1 LFIQGADNPI
11 PALDPNVAISLP
23 IVAYLLT
30 IAVASPIAG
39 RLIDWFGN
47 RGLFVIGVAPAALS
61 HLGMVF
67 ADNVFQIIALRS
79 LTGVGYALVTIAA
92 MEYILDRIPS
102 DKRAKGIG
110 VFIAVIIGGT
120 FAGTAL
126 GGILADRL
134 GYDAVFMISLG
145 LVVVAGVLG
154 LFVMKQKAAAKD
166 DAADSFSMREVV
178 VVLKHPSLMLLIVG
192 VTIPMNVL
200 MAAFL
205 WYLVPLTMASVGS
218 TASAIART
226 LMVYYLVIL
235 LGGPLVTKVA
245 ERRVGN
251 WALAGVGSVVSGVVL
266 LLPAVSPSALSISLA
281 VLVVGIGHAAVRGPQ
296 IALALD
302 IADTEFPDGGRGPI
316 LAAMRSLERLGSLAG
331 LLFVAILAA
340 RFDLPVAIGAIGVAG
355 AVAGLIYLVVRPLLR
370 SKESADA

>member
-1 LFIQGADNPI
+1 
-11 PALDPNVAISLP
+11 V
-23 IVAYLLT
+23 
-30 IAVASPIAG
+30 
-39 RLIDWFGN
+39 
-47 RGLFVIGVAPAALS
+47 PAALS

-67 ADNVFQIIALRS
+67 ADNVIQIIALRS
-79 LTGVGYALVTIAA
+79 LTGVGYALATIAA

-134 GYDAVFMISLG
+134 GYDVVFMISLG
-145 LVVVAGVLG
+145 LVMLAGVLG
-154 LFVMKQKAAAKD
+154 LRVMRQRTPVKGDGAEP
-166 DAADSFSMREVV
+166 FTMRDIV
-178 VVLKHPSLMLLIVG
+178 VVLKQPSLVLLMAG

-218 TASAIART
+218 SASEIARA

-251 WALAGVGSVVSGVVL
+251 WVLVGVGSVVSGAVL
-266 LLPAVSPSALSISLA
+266 LLPALSPSALTVSLA
-281 VLVVGIGHAAVRGPQ
+281 VLVAGIGHAAVRGPQ

-302 IADTEFPDGGRGPI
+302 IADTEFPEAGRGPI
-316 LAAMRSLERLGSLAG
+316 LGAMRSLERLGSLAG
-331 LLFVAILAA
+331 LLFAAMLAA
-340 RFDLPVAIGAIGVAG
+340 RFDLTVAIGAIGVAG
-355 AVAGLIYLVVRPLLR
+355 AVAGLIYLVARPLVR
-370 SKESADA
+370 SKEGADA